1 MNAVLGQAGQAFLTL
16 TSTANLCHQNVEDD
30 KDGGEG
36 IVRDLVARQAPGEP
50 DVTQLMNNPGLAA
63 GAGRAQAT
71 QTDLL
76 NYVLQKAFGHKPGL
90 ETNPEL
96 YAERNSDFL
105 LSEG

>member
-1 MNAVLGQAGQAFLTL
+1 M
-16 TSTANLCHQNVEDD
+16 
-30 KDGGEG
+30 
-36 IVRDLVARQAPGEP
+36 RDLVARQAPGEP

-63 GAGRAQAT
+63 GAGRTEAT

-96 YAERNSDFL
+96 CAEQNSDFL

>member
-1 MNAVLGQAGQAFLTL
+1 M
-16 TSTANLCHQNVEDD
+16 
-30 KDGGEG
+30 
-36 IVRDLVARQAPGEP
+36 RDLVARQAPGEP

-63 GAGRAQAT
+63 GAGRTEAT

-96 YAERNSDFL
+96 CAEQNSDFL
-105 LSEG
+105 LSEVHLDGFFSAYISEFKIESLFLHV